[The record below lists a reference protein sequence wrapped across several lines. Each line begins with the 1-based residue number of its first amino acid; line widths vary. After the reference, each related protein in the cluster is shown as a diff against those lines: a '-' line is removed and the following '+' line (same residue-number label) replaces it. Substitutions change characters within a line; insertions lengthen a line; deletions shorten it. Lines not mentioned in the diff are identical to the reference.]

1 MLNIVATNFGVNPAD
16 IRIECSQATDYLV
29 LDGEFTVDT
38 TAEAYAGIRPMQLTV
53 GGFVFGKTRVGTA
66 IVTVESEGVKYAT
79 VTKVWLSD
87 KKTINIAKVI
97 PYKSTGAYTVR
108 LSTVLLPEKITGT
121 VSLNAKKRC
130 TPVITKGSATD
141 LDITIVENPF
151 WLMLVLKA
159 GTLTFDED
167 DNQVVMTL
175 PGVPSYFSGSFPV
188 FYNEGLWV
196 ALGSKYYPATLLS
209 GVLTISKDGA
219 ADEAT
224 GTGNKFTRV
233 FLVRSLTSGGG
244 GFND

>member
-1 MLNIVATNFGVNPAD
+1 MLTVTATNFGVDPAD
-16 IRIECSQATDYLV
+16 IHIECSQSANCLV
-29 LDGEFTVDT
+29 LDGEFAVDT
-38 TAEAYAGIRPMQLTV
+38 AAEAYAGIRPLQLTV
-53 GGFVFGKTRVGTA
+53 TPLIHGKTRAGTA
-66 IVTVESEGVKYAT
+66 LVTVESDGVKYAT
-79 VTKVWLSD
+79 VTKVWMSD
-87 KKTINIAKVI
+87 NTTINIAKVL
-97 PYKSTGAYTVR
+97 PYKSAGTYTVK

-121 VSLNAKKRC
+121 VSLNEKKRC
-130 TPVITKGSATD
+130 TPVITKGNATD
-141 LDITIVENPF
+141 LEITVVENPF

-175 PGVPSYFSGSFPV
+175 PDIPSYFSGSFPV

-196 ALGSKYYPATLLS
+196 ALGSKYYPATLLG
-209 GVLTISKDGA
+209 GVLTIRKDGA

-233 FLVRSLTSGGG
+233 FLVRSTASGDS